1 MTEMSLNYSN
11 VTDLRRHGVRIVT
24 WWTCD
29 IMGQNKRRKKMI
41 RRINLQLFSD
51 EGNTSGAGQGE
62 GSGAN
67 TPNNTE
73 PLTFDE
79 FLKQDDNQ
87 AEFDR
92 RMTKAVNTAVANAQD
107 KWKKLTDNKLT
118 EAEKLAQMSREER
131 AEYRSK
137 QLEKELASYKEREAV
152 AEMSKTARK
161 MLSDSGISI
170 SDELLSVMVTTD
182 AEETKNA
189 VEGFINAFNEAVE
202 AAVKDRVKGNP
213 PRKGSGSSPAPMTKE
228 QILAIKDT
236 DLRQLKMLENK
247 ELFGL

>member
-1 MTEMSLNYSN
+1 MIK
-11 VTDLRRHGVRIVT
+11 RIY
-24 WWTCD
+24 
-29 IMGQNKRRKKMI
+29 
-41 RRINLQLFSD
+41 LQLFAD
-51 EGNTSGAGQGE
+51 EGNTSSADQGE
-62 GSGAN
+62 GSGA
-67 TPNNTE
+67 TTQNNTE

-79 FLKQDDNQ
+79 FLEQGDNRK
-87 AEFDR
+87 EFDR
-92 RMTKAVNTAVANAQD
+92 RMTRAVKTAVANAQQ
-107 KWKKLTDNKLT
+107 KWQTMTDNKLT

-137 QLEKELASYKEREAV
+137 QLEKELATYKEREAV

-161 MLSDSGISI
+161 MLSDSGISV

-189 VEGFINAFNEAVE
+189 VEGFINAFNDAVE
-202 AAVKDRVKGNP
+202 AAVKERLKGNP

>member
-1 MTEMSLNYSN
+1 MLNKIFY
-11 VTDLRRHGVRIVT
+11 
-24 WWTCD
+24 
-29 IMGQNKRRKKMI
+29 
-41 RRINLQLFSD
+41 LQLFAD
-51 EGNTSGAGQGE
+51 EGNTFGDNQVE
-62 GSGAN
+62 GGGAN
-67 TPNNTE
+67 TSNNNTE

-79 FLKQDDNQ
+79 FLEQGDNRK
-87 AEFDR
+87 EFDR

-118 EAEKLAQMSREER
+118 EAEKLAQMTREER
-131 AEYRSK
+131 AEYHAK

-152 AEMSKTARK
+152 AEMSKSARK
-161 MLSDSGISI
+161 MLSDSGISV

-182 AEETKNA
+182 AEQTKNA

-202 AAVKDRVKGNP
+202 TSVKERLKGNP
-213 PRKGSGSSPAPMTKE
+213 PRKGSQGGPAPMTKE

>member
-1 MTEMSLNYSN
+1 M
-11 VTDLRRHGVRIVT
+11 I
-24 WWTCD
+24 
-29 IMGQNKRRKKMI
+29 NKI
-41 RRINLQLFSD
+41 YLQLFAD
-51 EGNTSGAGQGE
+51 EGNASGGDPAEGNGAGVQ
-62 GSGAN
+62 
-67 TPNNTE
+67 NNTE

-79 FLKQDDNQ
+79 FLKLGDNQ

-92 RMTKAVNTAVANAQD
+92 RMTKAVNTAVTNAQD
-107 KWKKLTDNKLT
+107 KWQKLTDNKLT

-131 AEYRSK
+131 AEYHAK

-161 MLSDSGISI
+161 MLSDSGINV

-182 AEETKNA
+182 AEQTKDA
-189 VEGFINAFNEAVE
+189 VEGFISAFNEAVE
-202 AAVKDRVKGNP
+202 MAVKERLKGNIP
-213 PRKGSGSSPAPMTKE
+213 KRGAVGGPASMTKE

-236 DLRQLKMLENK
+236 ELRQAKMLENK

>member
-1 MTEMSLNYSN
+1 M
-11 VTDLRRHGVRIVT
+11 I
-24 WWTCD
+24 
-29 IMGQNKRRKKMI
+29 NKI
-41 RRINLQLFSD
+41 YLQLFAD
-51 EGNTSGAGQGE
+51 EGNTSGADQGE

-67 TPNNTE
+67 TPNNNTE

-79 FLKQDDNQ
+79 FLQQGDNRK
-87 AEFDR
+87 EFDR
-92 RMTKAVNTAVANAQD
+92 RMTKAVKTAVANAQD
-107 KWKKLTDNKLT
+107 KWQKLTDNKLT

-131 AEYRSK
+131 AEYHAK
-137 QLEKELASYKEREAV
+137 QLEKELESYKEREAI

-161 MLSDSGISI
+161 MLSDSGISV

-182 AEETKNA
+182 AEQTKGA

-202 AAVKDRVKGNP
+202 IAVKERLKGNP
-213 PRKGSGSSPAPMTKE
+213 PRKGSASGSAPMTKE